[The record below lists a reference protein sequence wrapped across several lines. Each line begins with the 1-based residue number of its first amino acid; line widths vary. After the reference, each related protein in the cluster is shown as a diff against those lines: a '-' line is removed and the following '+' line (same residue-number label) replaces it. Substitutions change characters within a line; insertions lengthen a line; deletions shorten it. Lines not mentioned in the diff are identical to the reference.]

1 MNGRTSSTINFFS
14 KSSKFLTTSS
24 FPKTKYFS
32 FQKRRKKKTKE
43 REPLK
48 PFEIEVAYFSLQV
61 LARFSNGTVFFF
73 QARLFIQIYFSGQTK
88 TKKNLWKKKNII
100 KARLLGLPFQNSCLM
115 GLPFQEKIIMFF
127 SLFSSKKKK
136 KKLLQKY
143 LHRWP
148 TYTVCPRWKIFDDL
162 F

>member
-1 MNGRTSSTINFFS
+1 MMNGRTSSTINFFS

-73 QARLFIQIYFSGQTK
+73 QARLFIQIYFNGQTK
-88 TKKNLWKKKNII
+88 TKKKSMKKKEYNKS
-100 KARLLGLPFQNSCLM
+100 KATGLTFSKLMFDGPSLSRKNHHVLFPFFKQK
-115 GLPFQEKIIMFF
+115 E
-127 SLFSSKKKK
+127 KKKK
-136 KKLLQKY
+136 TSPKV
-143 LHRWP
+143 P
-148 TYTVCPRWKIFDDL
+148 SSMTYV
-162 F
+162 